1 MKVFITE
8 EGTELIEWREITV
21 SDEFNISHLIE
32 DYPKVK
38 DYISLLVHD
47 SIYLVVPEGEADLWY
62 TRLEVVMRK
71 ELTDA
76 LVNTLNARV

>member
-8 EGTELIEWREITV
+8 EGAELIKCREIIV

-32 DYPKVK
+32 YYPEVK
-38 DYISLLVHD
+38 DYISLFVHD
-47 SIYLVVPEGEADLWY
+47 SIYLLVPEGEADLWY
-62 TRLEVVMRK
+62 TRIEAVVRK

-76 LVNTLNARV
+76 LVNTLNKRI